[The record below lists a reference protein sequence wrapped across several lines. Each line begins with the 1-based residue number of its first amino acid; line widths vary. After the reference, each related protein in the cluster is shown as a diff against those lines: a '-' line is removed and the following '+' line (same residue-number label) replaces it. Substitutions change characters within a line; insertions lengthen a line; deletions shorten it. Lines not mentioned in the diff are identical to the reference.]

1 MILYVMIFVVAG
13 RVRKQAKQ
21 QKMTIMDHDASKGGA
36 AAAITMTVGLNSEMA
51 GMLDEMSTATGKLH
65 RDLNVV
71 LAKLKHGG
79 SALDEYKKMCLYVA
93 KL

>member
-21 QKMTIMDHDASKGGA
+21 QKMTIVDHDASKGGA

-65 RDLNVV
+65 RDLNV
-71 LAKLKHGG
+71 LKHGG